1 MNFDDLIAECAP
13 PPNRRGK
20 HDGENEHRFY
30 EGAVMVAYAMHLFR
44 TEATSEVV
52 IHPDGMHGKQFDFLA
67 WLERQGFKQV
77 SRSGSTKYA
86 GLFVHNNGRKL
97 VVDPTS
103 GKGDVVATVGNMII
117 SAECKGGIINTRHA
131 GQKSKLYRGLC
142 ETVGLLLATPSRGRQ
157 VAVVPYTEQTMSLAK
172 RLAPRCAVAGIE
184 IALMKRRGE
193 IVDVRVE

>member
-1 MNFDDLIAECAP
+1 MDFDDLISECAP

-30 EGAVMVAYAMHLFR
+30 EGAVMAAYAMHLLR
-44 TEATSEVV
+44 TEAPSQVA

-86 GLFVHNNGRKL
+86 GFFIDNDG
-97 VVDPTS
+97 
-103 GKGDVVATVGNMII
+103 
-117 SAECKGGIINTRHA
+117 
-131 GQKSKLYRGLC
+131 
-142 ETVGLLLATPSRGRQ
+142 Q
-157 VAVVPYTEQTMSLAK
+157 VAVVPYTAQTLNLAR

-193 IVDVRVE
+193 IIDVRAE

>member
-1 MNFDDLIAECAP
+1 MDFDDLISECAP

-20 HDGENEHRFY
+20 QDGENEHRFY

-44 TEATSEVV
+44 TEATSQVA

-86 GLFVHNNGRKL
+86 GVFIHNDGRKL

-103 GKGDVVATVGNMII
+103 GKGDVVATVGSMII
-117 SAECKGGIINTRHA
+117 SAECKGGIINTRHS

-142 ETVGLLLATPSRGRQ
+142 ETVGLLLGDPFQWTAGC
-157 VAVVPYTEQTMSLAK
+157 
-172 RLAPRCAVAGIE
+172 RCALYRADPEPSQAIGS
-184 IALMKRRGE
+184 ALRSRRNRNRADE
-193 IVDVRVE
+193 TSRRDY